1 LGHAFQSLAL
11 FVQLSALV
19 VKLSAA
25 GGSPAVGA
33 KAWFWAPAEGEGNVC
48 RQVVAPARVS
58 SVPLGAADAVNV
70 VGTLAIVAFAVAQ
83 LISVFWITVSTLL
96 SFVTAASAREV
107 ALGTKSVSDMSVV
120 SFIFVGDKAMLIAEV
135 PVMQTAGFSFLF
147 IEFPL
152 LTIDAQA

>member
-1 LGHAFQSLAL
+1 
-11 FVQLSALV
+11 
-19 VKLSAA
+19 
-25 GGSPAVGA
+25 
-33 KAWFWAPAEGEGNVC
+33 
-48 RQVVAPARVS
+48 
-58 SVPLGAADAVNV
+58 V

-135 PVMQTAGFSFLF
+135 PVMQTAGFSFQL
-147 IEFPL
+147 INFPL